1 MQLPQRLRRLL
12 APVIGSG
19 QPAPNRQLAPAD
31 VAIIVLNWNGREVT
45 LACLESL
52 VAATLGGATIW
63 VVDNGSRD
71 GSVEAIAERFP
82 QVRLLALAENRGYAG
97 GNNAG
102 MRAALDAG
110 ARAILLLNNDT
121 VVADDFLMPLIEVL
135 NGDPRAAAV
144 SSAIMRLDS
153 PEVLQQAWSDIH
165 YGFGLHRRRGVNALP
180 GEGYDQ
186 LRRVDAGIGCS
197 MLVAGDA
204 LARVGILDEA
214 YFAYHEEID
223 WCLRARKAGYYIYYQ
238 PYSRV
243 WHHYSRSTDVQR
255 PARRAR
261 AAREKE
267 SLPNPIPL
275 QWNPVRTYLGARNSV
290 RFIRSHAGVAHT
302 LYFAGSTLYNLPL
315 EMLAVVVDREEELK
329 LGLLSYRGALARYCL
344 ESVGCPVTERPSP
357 RQALHALWRAPVSL
371 LRDLPRDIR
380 RARDQGLTAEV
391 EACARGHWDGVLG
404 RPLPLEQLGL
414 R

>member
-1 MQLPQRLRRLL
+1 E
-12 APVIGSG
+12 
-19 QPAPNRQLAPAD
+19 
-31 VAIIVLNWNGREVT
+31 VAIIVLNWNGRDVT

-52 VAATLGGATIW
+52 SGAALEGATVW

-71 GSVEAIAERFP
+71 GSVDAIAARFP
-82 QVRLLALAENRGYAG
+82 DGRIPALGGDRGYAG
-97 GNNAG
+97 GNNPGVAAG
-102 MRAALDAG
+102 LDAG
-110 ARAILLLNNDT
+110 AGAILLLNNDT
-121 VVADDFLMPLIEVL
+121 VVAADFLLPLLEVL

-186 LRRVDAGIGCS
+186 LRRVDAGNGCC

-204 LARVGILDEA
+204 LARIGLLDDA
-214 YFAYHEEID
+214 YFAYHGEID
-223 WCLRARKAGYYIYYQ
+223 GCLWARKAGYYIYYQ

-275 QWNPVRTYLGARNSV
+275 QWNPIRTYLGARNSV
-290 RFIRSHAGVAHT
+290 RFIRSHAGVAPT
-302 LYFAGSTLYNLPL
+302 LYFAGSPLYNLPL

-329 LGLLSYRGALARYCL
+329 LGLLSYHGALARYCL
-344 ESVGCPVTERPSP
+344 ESVGCPVTERPSG
-357 RQALHALWRAPVSL
+357 RQMLRALWRAPVSL

-380 RARDQGLTAEV
+380 LARQQGLT
-391 EACARGHWDGVLG
+391 
-404 RPLPLEQLGL
+404 
-414 R
+414 

>member
-1 MQLPQRLRRLL
+1 MQLRQRLRRLL
-12 APVIGSG
+12 APVVGSA
-19 QPAPNRQLAPAD
+19 QPGPNRRLTPAD
-31 VAIIVLNWNGREVT
+31 VAVIVLNWNGRDVT

-52 VAATLGGATIW
+52 TGAALEGATVW

-71 GSVEAIAERFP
+71 GSVAAISERFP
-82 QVRLLALAENRGYAG
+82 EVRLLALEENRGYAG

-102 MRAALDAG
+102 TRAALASGAG
-110 ARAILLLNNDT
+110 AILLLNNDT
-121 VVADDFLMPLIEVL
+121 VVAADFLAPLLEVL

-197 MLVAGDA
+197 MLIAADA
-204 LARVGILDEA
+204 LACVGLLDES

-255 PARRAR
+255 PARHRVV
-261 AAREKE
+261 REKA

-329 LGLLSYRGALARYCL
+329 LGLLSYHGALTRYCL
-344 ESVGCPVTERPSP
+344 EAVGCPSARRPTL
-357 RQALHALWRAPVSL
+357 RQALRAVWHAPAAL
-371 LRDLPRDIR
+371 LRELPRDIR
-380 RARDQGLTAEV
+380 RARAQGLTVEV

-404 RPLPLEQLGL
+404 RPLPLELLGL